1 MRSQSFDEIA
11 TKVAELPV
19 NAKIAGMWRLM
30 RQLSRSSLSGAH
42 AVLFLAIY
50 GRVRSSPTVPT
61 IDVAELALEV
71 GVSCAALADLMADLA
86 DTALIMVDEKRGASA
101 RATIPSLLSD
111 RSRRE
116 RRSEALELRVLH

>member
-1 MRSQSFDEIA
+1 MRSQSFDDIA
-11 TKVAELPV
+11 TKVAALPV
-19 NAKIAGMWRLM
+19 DAKIEGMWKLM

-42 AVLFLAIY
+42 AVLFLALY

-71 GVSCAALADLMADLA
+71 GVSCAALADLIADLA
-86 DTALIMVDEKRGASA
+86 DTALIMVDGNRGASV

-111 RSRRE
+111 RSRSE
-116 RRSEALELRVLH
+116 RRSAMPEPRVLH